1 MVVNGMDVFSFAI
14 KVPPRALKECIAQ
27 YNINVDTID
36 LLLLHQANK
45 FIDEKIRKSIKIPA
59 EKCPYCLADYGNVTC
74 ASIPLTLVTQC
85 KERLH
90 NNANHIL
97 ACGFGVGLQLGCM
110 EFNIDNIVCTDV
122 QIYKSK

>member
-1 MVVNGMDVFSFAI
+1 MSV
-14 KVPPRALKECIAQ
+14 
-27 YNINVDTID
+27 
-36 LLLLHQANK
+36 
-45 FIDEKIRKSIKIPA
+45 
-59 EKCPYCLADYGNVTC
+59 
-74 ASIPLTLVTQC
+74 C

-97 ACGFGVGLQLGCM
+97 ACGFGVGLQWGCM